1 MVRHMRVCVCV
12 CVSGCDC
19 ISDAASYMQQHL
31 ALINQLINLVEYMQ
45 QACCMYEA

>member
-1 MVRHMRVCVCV
+1 MVRHMRVCVFV
-12 CVSGCDC
+12 CLGATVS
-19 ISDAASYMQQHL
+19 AMQLHTCSTHL